1 MTTINALTEQA
12 AAVIIG
18 QRADG
23 KRIEYYNP
31 ACGVVNGHEVE
42 VRVVEQM
49 RRTASRNIQAPSFMF
64 KVDGKRVSKSNLAA
78 ALAA

>member
-12 AAVIIG
+12 STAIIG

-31 ACGVVNGHEVE
+31 ARGVVNGHEVE

-49 RRTASRNIQAPSFMF
+49 RRTTSRNIQAPSFMF

-78 ALAA
+78 ALAV

>member
-12 AAVIIG
+12 STVIIG

-23 KRIEYYNP
+23 KRIEYFNP
-31 ACGVVNGHEVE
+31 AHGVVNGHEVE

-49 RRTASRNIQAPSFMF
+49 RRTTSRSIQAPSFIF

-78 ALAA
+78 ALSA